1 MFKQIRGVVET
12 IVKLALF
19 AFRRLLLYILS
30 EPLLNGLIWSWIK
43 QQELIILSK
52 KVSSNGWFTKSECN
66 WLKGKGIVRFSKSV
80 M

>member
-30 EPLLNGLIWSWIK
+30 EPLLNGLILSWIK
-43 QQELIILSK
+43 QQELIILYKQCQVTVGLLNLSVIGSK
-52 KVSSNGWFTKSECN
+52 AKA
-66 WLKGKGIVRFSKSV
+66 
-80 M
+80 